1 MTAASGNPAAPKK
14 RKIDDQQRPSNLE
27 QKQPKKK
34 SPLFNQPQNFYAPP
48 TISSMSREELSEW
61 RKEQRRKRNRESAAA
76 SRNKTRA
83 KIEELEGEV
92 NQWKDKY
99 REMENKMRCME
110 RHIEFLTKGGAMSH
124 QMISPQPPMVV
135 SRFDSPPISPPMSPP
150 PSLSQPSSNVVPNA
164 VTSQLLPPPPAYSS
178 HFVTHFHPSFLSDPQ
193 DSTLVE
199 TQKAVAVAAVMSDDE
214 SSRSHLN
221 QIPRQAVKI
230 TGATNFD
237 SSVERVEQQ
246 QQQPTGLPLCDSLEK
261 NKEMVE
267 VGSVVSSGLVDVDS
281 SVSSGTPDALSV
293 DVTLT
298 AETNQEQNQEM
309 TDVTLN
315 PDNASTLDLD
325 PMLSIDPIN
334 DDEDLLDLLVDTLDG
349 EFDVLREQF

>member
-1 MTAASGNPAAPKK
+1 
-14 RKIDDQQRPSNLE
+14 
-27 QKQPKKK
+27 
-34 SPLFNQPQNFYAPP
+34 
-48 TISSMSREELSEW
+48 
-61 RKEQRRKRNRESAAA
+61 
-76 SRNKTRA
+76 
-83 KIEELEGEV
+83 
-92 NQWKDKY
+92 
-99 REMENKMRCME
+99 
-110 RHIEFLTKGGAMSH
+110 
-124 QMISPQPPMVV
+124 
-135 SRFDSPPISPPMSPP
+135 
-150 PSLSQPSSNVVPNA
+150 
-164 VTSQLLPPPPAYSS
+164 
-178 HFVTHFHPSFLSDPQ
+178 
-193 DSTLVE
+193 
-199 TQKAVAVAAVMSDDE
+199 
-214 SSRSHLN
+214 
-221 QIPRQAVKI
+221 VKI